1 MGRVRVERSVWFGE
15 AELLPDPHRDAG
27 WTVAVDGVTQ
37 SFVDLADPTY
47 LKLPYV
53 AWIGQAID
61 RHWPPGTAVSATYL
75 GGAGCTLPRYVAATR
90 PGSEQTAFELDEPL
104 VELVREHLAL
114 DEVPGLEVR
123 VQDGRAGVRDAQ
135 DDSADLVVLD
145 VFRAGSVA
153 TELATVEFL
162 SEIARVLRP
171 GGLFAANIWDGG
183 ELPFALGAFAS
194 VCEVFPHV
202 LVLAEPAVLLRRRA
216 GNIVVVASTRDLPRA
231 GLDAWGAAAAN
242 RMSCLT
248 PRQLAAVAG
257 TAPPITEAN
266 PHTGQVPPVRHPREQ
281 RDLNGNQRSDFH

>member
-1 MGRVRVERSVWFGE
+1 MARVRVERSVWFGE
-15 AELLPDPHRDAG
+15 AELVPDPHRDAG

-53 AWIGQAID
+53 AWIGQAVD

-90 PGSEQTAFELDEPL
+90 PGSEQTVFELDEPL

-123 VQDGRAGVRDAQ
+123 VQDGRAGVHGAPE
-135 DDSADLVVLD
+135 DSADLVVLD
-145 VFRAGSVA
+145 VFRAGNVV

-162 SEIARVLRP
+162 SEVARVLRP
-171 GGLFAANIWDGG
+171 GGLFAANIWDGDP
-183 ELPFALGAFAS
+183 LPFALGAFAS

-202 LVLAEPAVLLRRRA
+202 LVLAEPGVLLRHRA
-216 GNIVVVASTRDLPRA
+216 GNIVVVASTRDLPRPH
-231 GLDAWGAAAAN
+231 LEAWGAAATN

-266 PHTGQVPPVRHPREQ
+266 PHTTPVPPVLHPHHQ
-281 RDLNGNQRSDFH
+281 RNSPEDQTSEA

>member
-1 MGRVRVERSVWFGE
+1 MSAVERVGIERAVWFGD
-15 AELLPDPHRDAG
+15 AELIPDPHRAAG
-27 WTVAVDGVTQ
+27 WTVAVDGISQ

-47 LKLPYV
+47 LKFPYV
-53 AWIGQAID
+53 AWIAQAVD

-90 PGSEQTAFELDEPL
+90 PGSAQTAFELDEPL

-123 VQDGRAGVRDAQ
+123 VQDGRAGIREAPDG
-135 DDSADLVVLD
+135 STDLVVLD

-162 SEIARVLRP
+162 TDLARVLRP
-171 GGLFAANIWDGG
+171 GGLCAANLWDGG
-183 ELPFALGAFAS
+183 ELEFALRAVAAVG
-194 VCEVFPHV
+194 EVFPHV
-202 LVLAEPAVLLRRRA
+202 LVLAEPAVLLRHRA
-216 GNIVVVASTRDLPRA
+216 GNIVVVASTRDLPKA

-248 PRQLAAVAG
+248 LPQLAAVAG
-257 TAPPITEAN
+257 TAAPLTEAT
-266 PHTGQVPPVRHPREQ
+266 PHTAPVPPVRKER
-281 RDLNGNQRSDFH
+281 F